1 MEPGCPGALDEQ
13 GLAAFMTDAG
23 AMFGPVFGQVEAGQ
37 LQEAVATLIDG
48 SGAAQATLLRNPSSG
63 SKPNWRRPPACPSN

>member
-1 MEPGCPGALDEQ
+1 
-13 GLAAFMTDAG
+13 MTDAG

-48 SGAAQATLLRNPSSG
+48 SNAQATLPRNPSSG
-63 SKPNWRRPPACPSN
+63 SKPNWQRPPACPSN

>member
-1 MEPGCPGALDEQ
+1 MA
-13 GLAAFMTDAG
+13 DAG

-48 SGAAQATLLRNPSSG
+48 SGAAQATLPRNPSSG
-63 SKPNWRRPPACPSN
+63 NRPNWQSPPACPTN